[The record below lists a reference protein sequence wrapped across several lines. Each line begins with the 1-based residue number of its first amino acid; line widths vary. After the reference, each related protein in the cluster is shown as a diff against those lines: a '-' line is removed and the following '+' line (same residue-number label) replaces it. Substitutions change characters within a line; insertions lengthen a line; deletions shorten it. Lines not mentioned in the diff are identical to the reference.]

1 MNDMDK
7 LKKLQFVAR
16 FLREHDGYV
25 RNKKSTYSCRFNF
38 KFNKEE
44 KEIKIFNAK
53 TGDNLYIWP
62 EFIELA
68 HGLNLNHYI
77 TYDTFD
83 LKEVILRIY

>member
-25 RNKKSTYSCRFNF
+25 NKKSTYSYRFNF
-38 KFNKEE
+38 KFDKNDPS
-44 KEIKIFNAK
+44 ISIFNAEK
-53 TGDNLYIWP
+53 GGNLFLWP